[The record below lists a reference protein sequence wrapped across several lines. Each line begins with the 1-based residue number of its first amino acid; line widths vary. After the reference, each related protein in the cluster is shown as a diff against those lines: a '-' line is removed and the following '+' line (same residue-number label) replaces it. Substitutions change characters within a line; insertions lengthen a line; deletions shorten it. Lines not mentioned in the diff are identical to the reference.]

1 EQEKLRVIGLNEDE
15 LERVLWRNAARVWG
29 IDRAS

>member
-1 EQEKLRVIGLNEDE
+1 LNEDE